1 MNTKVKQSETDAEDI
16 TGVDILLLIQFLV
29 AVIAL
34 GLVAIGFQSIP
45 VKPPSKAAAR
55 RVSLTQIKTMEQG
68 WNFFFCFTFH
78 LVFFPLRIV
87 MNLMHFKKIEIKN
100 CCIDQGTMSKCM
112 TLLKNPNYQILL
124 IIFSLC
130 LGHLNA
136 LAALIGSIFIHL
148 LHSYSYYITQ
158 RTKHIYSYQVNYQGI
173 ILMKNTAI

>member
-68 WNFFFCFTFH
+68 
-78 LVFFPLRIV
+78 
-87 MNLMHFKKIEIKN
+87 
-100 CCIDQGTMSKCM
+100 
-112 TLLKNPNYQILL
+112 
-124 IIFSLC
+124 
-130 LGHLNA
+130 
-136 LAALIGSIFIHL
+136 
-148 LHSYSYYITQ
+148 
-158 RTKHIYSYQVNYQGI
+158 
-173 ILMKNTAI
+173 